1 MKNYLPIAGQIS
13 HMGRKVP
20 ERMENLPEG
29 AAKSTGKYPDIPTHH
44 RNKLQKGRMEYMNKE
59 LLFAQTLEKV
69 RAIAKEQGNCISEEQ
84 VKQEFEALEL
94 NNEQLQL
101 VFDYLV
107 KHKVGINQPVNMD
120 DYLTEEERDYLQ
132 DYLDELAAL
141 PQVSPGEKEAITLS
155 AMAGDLDAQNR
166 LTEIYLPD
174 VVEIA
179 KIYTGQGVLLEDLI
193 GEGNVAVAV
202 GCGMLG
208 CLENAEEA
216 QGMLVKMIMDA
227 MEEYIAENVSSEKA
241 DQKVV
246 DKVNKVMEA
255 AKELAEDFRRKVT
268 IAELAAET
276 KMSEATIREAMKFT
290 GNNIE
295 YIEEEE

>member
-1 MKNYLPIAGQIS
+1 
-13 HMGRKVP
+13 
-20 ERMENLPEG
+20 
-29 AAKSTGKYPDIPTHH
+29 
-44 RNKLQKGRMEYMNKE
+44 MNKE

-84 VKQEFEALEL
+84 VKQEFETLEL

-107 KHKVGINQPVNMD
+107 KHKVGINEPVNMD
-120 DYLTEEERDYLQ
+120 DYLTDEERNYLQ
-132 DYLDELAAL
+132 DYLDELAQL
-141 PQVSPGEKEAITLS
+141 PQLSAGEKEAITLS
-155 AMAGDLDAQNR
+155 AMAGDADAQNR

-179 KIYTGQGVLLEDLI
+179 KLYTGQGVLLEDLI
-193 GEGNVAVAV
+193 GEGNVALAV
-202 GCGMLG
+202 GSTMLG
-208 CLENAEEA
+208 CLENASEA
-216 QGMLVKMIMDA
+216 QGMLGKMIMDA
-227 MEEYIAENVSSEKA
+227 MEEYIAENASNEKA
-241 DQKVV
+241 DQRVV
-246 DKVNKVMEA
+246 SKVNKVMEA

-268 IAELAAET
+268 VEELAAET
-276 KMSEATIREAMKFT
+276 KLSEAAIREAIKFT